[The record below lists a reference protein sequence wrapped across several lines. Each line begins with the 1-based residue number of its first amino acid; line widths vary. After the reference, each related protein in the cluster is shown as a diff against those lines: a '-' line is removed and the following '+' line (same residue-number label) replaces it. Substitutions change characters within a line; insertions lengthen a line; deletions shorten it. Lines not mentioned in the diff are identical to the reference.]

1 MKSAPNAQFN
11 FAEPDSLAV
20 RVATKVR
27 RDIFRIFMG
36 EVQPRPSDLV
46 LDLGVTS
53 DQTYSSSNYFEALY
67 PYKDH
72 IVAAGLQDASFL
84 EQLYPGVR
92 YLQANALDLLMSAR
106 KIGSEE
112 ALRVG
117 LVNKV
122 FAQSSQLVNTSFQ
135 WSPISDYVF
144 TQLQNQLASAVQ
156 GKITFDQALHNT
168 QSTVVTYAQQQGF
181 TVSG

>member
-1 MKSAPNAQFN
+1 VTTQSKYPAQAAE
-11 FAEPDSLAV
+11 FAEWLNSNPQSVSTLSEKLFLFPTQTSELSAS
-20 RVATKVR
+20 A
-27 RDIFRIFMG
+27 FNA
-36 EVQPRPSDLV
+36 
-46 LDLGVTS
+46 GVPFYGG
-53 DQTYSSSNYFEALY
+53 Q
-67 PYKDH
+67 
-72 IVAAGLQDASFL
+72 V
-84 EQLYPGVR
+84 
-92 YLQANALDLLMSAR
+92 
-106 KIGSEE
+106 
-112 ALRVG
+112 
-117 LVNKV
+117 VNKV